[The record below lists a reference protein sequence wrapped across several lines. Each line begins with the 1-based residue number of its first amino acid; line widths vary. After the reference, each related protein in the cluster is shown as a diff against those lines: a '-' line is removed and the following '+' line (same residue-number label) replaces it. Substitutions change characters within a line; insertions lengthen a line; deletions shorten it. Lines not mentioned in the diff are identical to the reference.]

1 MLNRRFV
8 TTALAAMPLGAAA
21 EATPLRALVF
31 DVRPYG
37 FTDPA
42 GATAGISVDWFK
54 ALAQEARLPITVGLS
69 PLARVV
75 RDFDQGQ
82 GDLILLIPSPIFA
95 PTNVSRVIDVGTITL
110 GVWTL
115 NTLVATR
122 VADLAGK
129 KVVVLRGGSAE
140 YLARGWT
147 GVDVVAVNSVASMVS
162 MLQMGRVDALLI
174 LEPTLKAHLDGQPD
188 ARFLE
193 RSHKA
198 FESRLPMSLFVSRH
212 VSEEMQQRIVQAVEV
227 LKRARRFETLTEG
240 YAAGRP

>member
-1 MLNRRFV
+1 MLNRRFI
-8 TTALAAMPLGAAA
+8 TTALVFAPLGAVAA
-21 EATPLRALVF
+21 PTPLRALVF

-37 FTDPA
+37 FTDQA

-54 ALAQEARLPITVGLS
+54 ALAQEARLPIAVSLS

-95 PTNVSRVIDVGTITL
+95 PINVSRVIDVGTITL

-115 NTLVATR
+115 NTFAAKR
-122 VADLAGK
+122 VSGLAGK

-140 YLARGWT
+140 HFARGWPD
-147 GVDVVAVNSVASMVS
+147 VDVVAVNSVASIVS

-188 ARFLE
+188 AKFLE
-193 RSHKA
+193 SSHKA
-198 FESRLPMSLFVSRH
+198 FESRLPMSLFVGRH
-212 VSEEMQQRIVQAVEV
+212 VSEEMQQRIVQAAEA
-227 LKRARRFETLTEG
+227 LKRSRRFEVLTEG
-240 YAAGRP
+240 YAAGKP